1 MEVRLGTQTES
12 RHVHIREFHPIP
24 AKLIEVRRI
33 DIAEVPSESLDV
45 PIPKII
51 SENEHDIGSIICCSD
66 EAQKAAGDE
75 NEESRSN
82 LHALGYA
89 KI

>member
-1 MEVRLGTQTES
+1 MAQRNGSYSTAFKNLNDWTS
-12 RHVHIREFHPIP
+12 
-24 AKLIEVRRI
+24 RI

-45 PIPKII
+45 PIPKIV
-51 SENEHDIGSIICCSD
+51 SENEHDIRSIICCSN

-75 NEESRSN
+75 NKESRSN